1 MVLNVIKGPYPSLT
15 QVDKDALLSTDETVA
30 VERGS
35 LLKIDASGNWRV
47 CQDTD
52 AGDSTH
58 PGAFAFFAFMPD
70 TDLTAQ
76 MAGGYPVN
84 GNQPPKLAGLAVSPT
99 NEIETDM
106 YNTTNGT
113 PALGDFL
120 THGVD
125 GKLTVHTDG
134 CTALARVTKAPATRW
149 VNNAVAVSGWR
160 LGNNVSVIRGLTMYL
175 PCVPGTDTP
184 AIA

>member
-15 QVDKDALLSTDETVA
+15 QVDKDALLDSGETVA

-35 LLKIDASGNWRV
+35 LLKINGSGNWNV
-47 CQDTD
+47 CQAID
-52 AGDSTH
+52 AGDATH
-58 PGAFAFFAFMPD
+58 PGAFVFFAFMPD

-76 MAGGYPVN
+76 MAGGYPIN

-106 YNTTNGT
+106 FSGS
-113 PALGDFL
+113 PSIGDFM
-120 THGVD
+120 TCGANGVLVAHAN
-125 GKLTVHTDG
+125 GN
-134 CTALARVTKAPATRW
+134 TALLRVTKAATTRW

-160 LGNNVSVIRGLTMYL
+160 LGNSVSVIRGLTMYI
-175 PCVPGTDTP
+175 PCMPKG
-184 AIA
+184 A